1 MPPPDETPGPPK
13 LEVSALHAKPPSKKA
28 SATEPPAKPKS
39 DLPPTLKHSQR
50 KRRQLRNQVLEQEV
64 SRLWWDKY
72 TRLAACAAIFTV
84 VIGWLWAVRQLL
96 VLPVAERPPDSVLIA
111 ALGTTTVNV
120 LGLLYIVARYLFP
133 QQARATSR
141 DATLTAE

>member
-1 MPPPDETPGPPK
+1 MGAERKQFARRRPSQHEKDLLANALKMKTLEADEK
-13 LEVSALHAKPPSKKA
+13 EAKVQ
-28 SATEPPAKPKS
+28 
-39 DLPPTLKHSQR
+39 LLKR
-50 KRRQLRNQVLEQEV
+50 KDELLEQEV

-72 TRLAACAAIFTV
+72 TRLASCAAIFGI

-96 VLPVAERPPDSVLIA
+96 VLPAAERPTDAVLIA

-133 QQARATSR
+133 QQKRAESPDARPKSP
-141 DATLTAE
+141 DD

>member
-1 MPPPDETPGPPK
+1 MPPPDETDSTM
-13 LEVSALHAKPPSKKA
+13 VSPA
-28 SATEPPAKPKS
+28 SPPAEVETARVESRKVAAALAVPTKS
-39 DLPPTLKHSQR
+39 QLE
-50 KRRQLRNQVLEQEV
+50 RRRLQLRNELMEQEV

-72 TRLAACAAIFTV
+72 TRLASCVAIFGI

-96 VLPVAERPPDSVLIA
+96 VLPATDRPTDAVLIA

-133 QQARATSR
+133 QQKRAKAPTR
-141 DATLTAE
+141 PEVE